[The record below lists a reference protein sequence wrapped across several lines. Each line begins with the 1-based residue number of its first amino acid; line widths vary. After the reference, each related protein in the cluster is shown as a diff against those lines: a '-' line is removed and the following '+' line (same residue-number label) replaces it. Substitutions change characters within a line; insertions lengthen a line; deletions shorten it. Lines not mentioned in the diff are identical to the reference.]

1 MSPDNAQFD
10 DRYLE
15 DSDFRYPSSDSI
27 ALAVYHD
34 MQNRPGPSVQ
44 HASHHATSSWNNT
57 SGYGLQIPIPASA
70 TADSHHA
77 QTLAEP
83 IATTLQTDPTH
94 AQMSDTTP
102 GYDQSEEQVFLH
114 DMLNLV
120 GRQCGESVREQL
132 SACESSL
139 KERVGID
146 SLKHANDVLNRMNA
160 EISGLQTAIEN
171 KLEAVV
177 KDNEQR
183 RREDEQS
190 HIAKLGP
197 WKEEIQ
203 NSMKVVIKQT
213 QASEKLME
221 KVGSLVEKS
230 SSCLAAAVHSSRSLE
245 EKVIEQHDA
254 IKSVEEKISINTLS
268 LLNRLEALDLRIQ
281 EVENILSA
289 AASSLA
295 ASTSSSALV
304 SAVSAVSLDGTSDLL
319 AATASMLEP
328 SSVSTSAIATD
339 SLPSSVSRTQAP
351 STFTKMINLA
361 SPSKPIVVQL
371 AETSIIDVSE
381 LRSTRDKLLEK
392 SEEIGRMDNAQ
403 DKSIQDDFRVSPTA
417 AGADDDI
424 RAPTVTTPVINAGSA
439 DSNADA
445 SLTATTS
452 PSPVTRNDL
461 YNLKALEEE
470 QRALSLEREN
480 HRDPGK

>member
-15 DSDFRYPSSDSI
+15 DSYFRYPSSDSI

-70 TADSHHA
+70 TADSHLA

-102 GYDQSEEQVFLH
+102 RYDQSEEQVFLH
-114 DMLNLV
+114 DMLKLV

-132 SACESSL
+132 SAFESSL

-160 EISGLQTAIEN
+160 KISGLQTAIEN
-171 KLEAVV
+171 KLDAVV

-424 RAPTVTTPVINAGSA
+424 RAPTVTTPAINAGSA

-445 SLTATTS
+445 SLTATIS

-461 YNLKALEEE
+461 YSLKALEEE

>member
-132 SACESSL
+132 SAFESSL

-160 EISGLQTAIEN
+160 KISGLQTATEN

-221 KVGSLVEKS
+221 KVVSLVEKS

-328 SSVSTSAIATD
+328 SSASTSAIATD

-424 RAPTVTTPVINAGSA
+424 RAPTVTMPAINAGSA

-461 YNLKALEEE
+461 YSLKALEEE